1 MTPTALLNLLPSVG
15 KSSSPVTSKTA
26 ALGAS
31 TADGDLFSAQL
42 ATSIAS
48 ATATKNGV
56 ALPPSTAPA
65 LPAAPATTTTL
76 SLLTRLQ
83 AQIAAEL
90 NSGQSLSSV
99 ITDLASSL
107 ATKVAAKLGI
117 SSDDAKKQLEA
128 AFTSALSPPG
138 TSTGPPLTTA
148 QQALSLAQ
156 TFLHLANVATGVATG
171 ESGQLN
177 RFVGTDLDA
186 DQAKANPAPTTTTT
200 PLATAQNA
208 QVVSDSAVAS
218 ADIAALAKLAAPVST
233 PASSDSP
240 EGDGRSVALPE
251 NVATQST
258 GGTTL
263 LGRILTRATL
273 AAPAAPSIPAT
284 APAATATTASAA
296 SAATVASAA
305 QDVVDALLGES
316 SAGQSFGSA
325 LSNATTASA
334 PAGTAAASTAA
345 TVTQSVTAFLQ
356 AFTSALSSSA
366 STATA
371 AATLDAH
378 GKTATSDAS
387 LLVAGSSTAE
397 TASSFVPS
405 VPGFSIDQASASTS
419 NTSAQSTAAQTPV
432 DTSAIVEQVL
442 RGAFLQTNGT
452 SSTIRLSLVPE
463 HLGDVSV
470 KLNVDATGNVSA
482 HVTAQ
487 TVEAGNA
494 LTQGQS
500 QLTRSLAEAGLKLTS
515 FSVDVSNSGLGG
527 NASGQQQ
534 SSQRSSTG
542 RRTLIAGLDADAP
555 SGDESALLAVP
566 TFGPPIVANRTLGAY
581 NYLA

>member
-1 MTPTALLNLLPSVG
+1 
-15 KSSSPVTSKTA
+15 
-26 ALGAS
+26 
-31 TADGDLFSAQL
+31 
-42 ATSIAS
+42 
-48 ATATKNGV
+48 
-56 ALPPSTAPA
+56 
-65 LPAAPATTTTL
+65 
-76 SLLTRLQ
+76 
-83 AQIAAEL
+83 
-90 NSGQSLSSV
+90 
-99 ITDLASSL
+99 
-107 ATKVAAKLGI
+107 
-117 SSDDAKKQLEA
+117 
-128 AFTSALSPPG
+128 
-138 TSTGPPLTTA
+138 
-148 QQALSLAQ
+148 
-156 TFLHLANVATGVATG
+156 
-171 ESGQLN
+171 
-177 RFVGTDLDA
+177 LDA

-200 PLATAQNA
+200 TPLASAQNA
-208 QVVSDSAVAS
+208 QVVADSAVAG

-233 PASSDSP
+233 PASSDTP
-240 EGDGRSVALPE
+240 QGDGRIVALPDD
-251 NVATQST
+251 VAAQST

-263 LGRILTRATL
+263 LGRILTRAAL
-273 AAPAAPSIPAT
+273 T
-284 APAATATTASAA
+284 APAQTATPAPKNGLALPAPASSTATTSPVTLATTAAA
-296 SAATVASAA
+296 SSTATVASAA
-305 QDVVDALLGES
+305 QDVVDSLLGES
-316 SAGQSFGSA
+316 SADQSFGAAAST
-325 LSNATTASA
+325 ATTASA
-334 PAGTAAASTAA
+334 SAGAAAAASATATTAA

-366 STATA
+366 SAATA

-378 GKTATSDAS
+378 GKSATTDAS
-387 LLVAGSSTAE
+387 LLVAGSSSTE
-397 TASSFVPS
+397 SASSFVPS

-419 NTSAQSTAAQTPV
+419 NTSAQPTTAQTPV

-487 TVEAGNA
+487 TVEAGTA

-534 SSQRSSTG
+534 SSQQSSTG